1 MTPGRRRDDAAGLSR
16 EDRNDSDWL
25 LRTAAMMSTEARES
39 KGQAW
44 LVSRQSSTSLSGLHD
59 SDDDAFEEELHR
71 ERDITSRRSSS
82 AFVGEDFVTPNASR
96 YQSRSHSR
104 VGRHSRLLS
113 PTERADEH
121 GDSYFPQHDTAAIS
135 GPDFVNLDERLEA
148 LDADTTQEDE
158 AAVRR
163 LVRRGQ
169 NGTGSWLWSL
179 FSVEDHDTDR
189 SEDEGSVGTGS
200 GSRNSEAIGTLTPG
214 RTGWSGRHF
223 EGVSN
228 TPEERM
234 PPPKAD
240 EGGWQDAAWLLSVA
254 SKVMF

>member
-1 MTPGRRRDDAAGLSR
+1 MTPGRRRDNVTGLSR
-16 EDRNDSDWL
+16 DDRNDSDWL

-59 SDDDAFEEELHR
+59 SDDDAFEEELQQ
-71 ERDITSRRSSS
+71 ERDLASRRSSS

-104 VGRHSRLLS
+104 VGRRSRLLS
-113 PTERADEH
+113 PTERGDEH
-121 GDSYFPQHDTAAIS
+121 GDSYFPQHDATPLK

-148 LDADTTQEDE
+148 LDSDTSQEDE

-163 LVRRGQ
+163 LVRKGQ

-179 FSVEDHDTDR
+179 FSVEENDTDR
-189 SEDEGSVGTGS
+189 SEDEGSTGTGS
-200 GSRNSEAIGTLTPG
+200 GSRISEAAGASTSG
-214 RTGWSGRHF
+214 RNGWSGRHF

-228 TPEERM
+228 VPEERM

-240 EGGWQDAAWLLSVA
+240 EGVG
-254 SKVMF
+254 KVTVIAGH